1 MKIIKNIFSIVLL
14 IMLNTILSY
23 ANITEDAIKQK
34 QNFEKQKEQFQK
46 LQKNSN
52 QKIFFY
58 DSKKPTLQENSDEQC
73 IEIKIIKENSITLL
87 LKNEKEKIFKKYV
100 NGCRTLTE
108 LNNLT
113 KELTRLYIDK
123 GYVTSQVYFKAQKI
137 NEGILEVIAVE
148 GKVDDI
154 TPNELYIENAFLAQ
168 EGKYLNLRDLERA
181 IESINRLPSNNATM
195 KIIPS
200 QKVGTSNIQI
210 ENQTSNRING
220 TIGIDNYGSKKTGKF
235 QGSLNFNLDNPLN
248 INDQFSIYLNS
259 THRHTKEEN
268 SKGNGFVY
276 SFPIGNRILNTIS
289 YKKTKYDQFLKVGI
303 TDYETKGKTN
313 TASFDIK
320 YKLYHDQQNRF
331 NVGAFVSRYDTENFI
346 AGSQIET
353 SSYSVSTKGLNL
365 DYLFQTQGFYSS
377 LALSYTKGTNLFG
390 THNPTSLDEK
400 FSLYTIDLS
409 MMKQLLE
416 VQYSLNG
423 HYQHSNDPL
432 FGNDQVSIGGAYSV
446 RGYNKEGLSGNSGY
460 YLRNELEKTL
470 STKLFN
476 LIVQKYFI
484 AYDYGYIDNSEDVE
498 GGILASYSV
507 GAKYSK
513 DDISLQIYYA
523 IPIRKQDVTQAN
535 KFFGLSLG
543 YRF

>member
-1 MKIIKNIFSIVLL
+1 
-14 IMLNTILSY
+14 MLNTILSY

-235 QGSLNFNLDNPLN
+235 QGSLNFNLE
-248 INDQFSIYLNS
+248 S
-259 THRHTKEEN
+259 H
-268 SKGNGFVY
+268 
-276 SFPIGNRILNTIS
+276 
-289 YKKTKYDQFLKVGI
+289 
-303 TDYETKGKTN
+303 
-313 TASFDIK
+313 
-320 YKLYHDQQNRF
+320 
-331 NVGAFVSRYDTENFI
+331 
-346 AGSQIET
+346 
-353 SSYSVSTKGLNL
+353 
-365 DYLFQTQGFYSS
+365 
-377 LALSYTKGTNLFG
+377 
-390 THNPTSLDEK
+390 
-400 FSLYTIDLS
+400 
-409 MMKQLLE
+409 
-416 VQYSLNG
+416 
-423 HYQHSNDPL
+423 
-432 FGNDQVSIGGAYSV
+432 
-446 RGYNKEGLSGNSGY
+446 
-460 YLRNELEKTL
+460 
-470 STKLFN
+470 
-476 LIVQKYFI
+476 
-484 AYDYGYIDNSEDVE
+484 
-498 GGILASYSV
+498 
-507 GAKYSK
+507 
-513 DDISLQIYYA
+513 LQI
-523 IPIRKQDVTQAN
+523 IKNNP
-535 KFFGLSLG
+535 
-543 YRF
+543 